1 MVQSGCIVR
10 RKDLGV
16 PIMVEG
22 DHRLWSPEM
31 QVRSPPQQNR
41 LRIRHCHS
49 CGVGH
54 NYGLDLM
61 PGLGT
66 PYATGWP
73 KKREKKKKERKR
85 RTWDCKVP
93 AVGCQQILFWEQLVV
108 SLSSENSSSQ
118 WCRNMSE
125 TISTMATGSMW
136 NACTAIIPFWCFSM
150 HTFI

>member
-1 MVQSGCIVR
+1 
-10 RKDLGV
+10 
-16 PIMVEG
+16 MVEG

-73 KKREKKKKERKR
+73 KKREKKKKRK
-85 RTWDCKVP
+85 KK
-93 AVGCQQILFWEQLVV
+93 
-108 SLSSENSSSQ
+108 ENL
-118 WCRNMSE
+118 RL
-125 TISTMATGSMW
+125 
-136 NACTAIIPFWCFSM
+136 
-150 HTFI
+150 